1 MTSAPPE
8 ASDFADLPTGQHAKT
23 TVLGPLERILGVF
36 VAADL
41 FCLMILRCVD
51 VIGRYGLNM
60 PVPGASELT
69 GLGLGL
75 LIFAALPIV
84 TAHSEHVSVSLLEL
98 VVGSRSRGIEKV
110 FLLTTSL
117 LVLGVM
123 AWRLWVKAGELASY
137 SDSSSYLHIP
147 LAPFAYFMS
156 IMAALATV
164 VVGLQIVGR
173 FHGKPVDV

>member
-1 MTSAPPE
+1 
-8 ASDFADLPTGQHAKT
+8 
-23 TVLGPLERILGVF
+23 
-36 VAADL
+36 
-41 FCLMILRCVD
+41 
-51 VIGRYGLNM
+51 
-60 PVPGASELT
+60 
-69 GLGLGL
+69 
-75 LIFAALPIV
+75 
-84 TAHSEHVSVSLLEL
+84 
-98 VVGSRSRGIEKV
+98 
-110 FLLTTSL
+110 
-117 LVLGVM
+117 M